1 LAERQLTIL
10 AKIAGETR
18 YAASSLGRL
27 DGVNSLYVHFQSCHH
42 TGGSVVRRAGKL
54 LRLRPL
60 NKDCSLRLGLH
71 RLCAPSLDVP
81 SVGDLQISLVDER
94 RLLAAGTLR
103 GLARGLFFPIFL
115 QGISAGSRPAT
126 SRNFGTVTWAEGN
139 RLGARPAAPAAGS
152 ARSPVRL
159 GRPERIVAGAATS
172 PKHGTRSAARWS

>member
-1 LAERQLTIL
+1 MPLSTPPWNLDRWTQCRANGQDRATERGPPASGSPPERIRLIGIL
-10 AKIAGETR
+10 PRHDQGHRDA
-18 YAASSLGRL
+18 
-27 DGVNSLYVHFQSCHH
+27 
-42 TGGSVVRRAGKL
+42 
-54 LRLRPL
+54 L
-60 NKDCSLRLGLH
+60 N